1 MMEKKYKIYFFHFN
15 LKKYLLIIIM
25 SFSCT
30 ICKSEYKSYKSL
42 WNHNNK
48 FHGDLNIKI
57 TSKKT
62 FGDFACPYC
71 NNKFTKRNNM
81 TQHVK
86 NVCKAKNDIIV
97 KNKELENTVSQLV
110 KKVEILENNKSAAV
124 INNGNVNNGTVNN
137 NINNNIIYINK
148 TGSENI
154 LKLNK
159 TEIAEIFDKDL
170 SGLLTF
176 VEKINFNERLPENHS
191 FCSTNLDSA
200 YLSVYDT
207 NKSKV
212 QKDRKKYFFEEVISK
227 SVSKMEELYKINK
240 GHFKKEKQK
249 DIESTLQRLNEL
261 KNMTMSRRILKEM
274 IKKLN
279 ILSYNEH
286 DTIESTWNK
295 NNIEGKK
302 PRTFEEDLEIDSEE
316 YDEKKLEKMFINT
329 KEITNS
335 FQEAPSDC
343 SSLDSDSD
351 DETTQR
357 PKLLPRKKPIS
368 RKSENSIE
376 V

>member
-1 MMEKKYKIYFFHFN
+1 
-15 LKKYLLIIIM
+15 M
-25 SFSCT
+25 SF
-30 ICKSEYKSYKSL
+30 ICKTCQKEYSSYQSL
-42 WNHNNK
+42 WNHNYK
-48 FHGDLNIKI
+48 FHTVKEIK
-57 TSKKT
+57 KVLFNCK
-62 FGDFACPYC
+62 YC
-71 NNKFTKRNNM
+71 NISFTRKNNM

-329 KEITNS
+329 KEIKNS

-357 PKLLPRKKPIS
+357 PKLLPRKKAVS